1 VRKSAR
7 DKNKDGDKKEEEE
20 KKKKNDDESKNTSRG
35 KKKIVLENYI
45 WLHHVRCKKRSNN
58 RGITK

>member
-35 KKKIVLENYI
+35 EKNSFGKLYLVAS
-45 WLHHVRCKKRSNN
+45 C
-58 RGITK
+58 TM

>member
-20 KKKKNDDESKNTSRG
+20 E
-35 KKKIVLENYI
+35 
-45 WLHHVRCKKRSNN
+45 KKR
-58 RGITK
+58 RKTMTRAQIHREGRKK